1 MELYSTQILETIA
14 ILLASAVARR
24 ITVAAIKAAQ
34 RKYSYGNPRATVIV
48 KILDFL
54 LFFVI
59 VGGFLSIWG
68 VERSELIFFLSS
80 MLTILGIAFFAQWSI
95 LSNITSTII
104 IFFAHPAGIGD
115 KVKILDVEFAVE
127 GTIVDIGLFFI
138 ILQGA
143 DGSVLSIPNNLFM
156 QKKQLSDKG
165 DRDPVQRRKRL
176 ETKIASVS
184 VDEATGSLHEEN
196 SSALHQ

>member
-1 MELYSTQILETIA
+1 MELYSTQILETVA
-14 ILLASAVARR
+14 VLLASAVARR
-24 ITVAAIKAAQ
+24 IIVAAIKAAQ
-34 RKYSYGNPRATVIV
+34 RKYSYGNPRTTVIV

-54 LFFVI
+54 LFFII

-95 LSNITSTII
+95 LSNITSTTI

-127 GTIVDIGLFFI
+127 GTIIDIGLFFI
-138 ILQGA
+138 ILQGE

-156 QKKQLSDKG
+156 QKAVVRE
-165 DRDPVQRRKRL
+165 DRSRPSSK
-176 ETKIASVS
+176 TK
-184 VDEATGSLHEEN
+184 EA
-196 SSALHQ
+196 